1 MRPAALAV
9 LGGVATAAVALVLA
23 GLAGGPYLTADRV
36 NGWIVAYAAALLVA
50 LVAAPFVLERA
61 LRARRA
67 HRSLET
73 GSDPE
78 VKDER
83 WEGAALAWGG
93 IALLLLLVA
102 VPVGIELGFAG
113 DSLAGTAALVATV
126 EAGLVV
132 AMLVAW
138 LLSQ

>member
-1 MRPAALAV
+1 MRPAALAAF
-9 LGGVATAAVALVLA
+9 GGVATAGVALLLA
-23 GLAGGPYLTADRV
+23 GLAGGPYLAADRV
-36 NGWIVAYAAALLVA
+36 NGWIVVFAGALLVA

-67 HRSLET
+67 ASLET

-78 VKDER
+78 LQDER

-93 IALLLLLVA
+93 IVVLLLLVA
-102 VPVGIELGFAG
+102 VPVGIGQDFAG
-113 DSLAGTAALVATV
+113 GSLAGTAALIATI
-126 EAGLVV
+126 EGGLVL
-132 AMLVAW
+132 AMLVLW